1 MEERRCSPTESLII
15 SLKQVKDIK
24 NGMIPRK
31 TWEQLLEEE
40 ENTSLEYTINTTPKF
55 DEDIKY
61 YKRKKKYTNIF
72 KDITPIIEKLK
83 KGEFEGDII
92 PNLQLDTEQFTY
104 KVRAVNTNAN
114 VGKSNGYRM
123 LYYVIKNDR
132 EIFLLT
138 IYSKKDNERIVSNN
152 EIIKLVN
159 TFVKK
164 ED

>member
-1 MEERRCSPTESLII
+1 M
-15 SLKQVKDIK
+15 
-24 NGMIPRK
+24 
-31 TWEQLLEEE
+31 
-40 ENTSLEYTINTTPKF
+40 
-55 DEDIKY
+55 
-61 YKRKKKYTNIF
+61 
-72 KDITPIIEKLK
+72 
-83 KGEFEGDII
+83 
-92 PNLQLDTEQFTY
+92 DTEQYTY